1 MTIIALF
8 DFTNYR
14 AVKTTDLLWPTL
26 PQGKVTVALG
36 TAVLMDNPM
45 TTDQHCYSLPISPS
59 QHQYCSTEAE
69 IGQK

>member
-14 AVKTTDLLWPTL
+14 AVKTTDLWWPTL
-26 PQGKVTVALG
+26 PQGKVTVALS
-36 TAVLMDNPM
+36 TTVLMDNPM
-45 TTDQHCYSLPISPS
+45 IMDQCCSSLLISLF